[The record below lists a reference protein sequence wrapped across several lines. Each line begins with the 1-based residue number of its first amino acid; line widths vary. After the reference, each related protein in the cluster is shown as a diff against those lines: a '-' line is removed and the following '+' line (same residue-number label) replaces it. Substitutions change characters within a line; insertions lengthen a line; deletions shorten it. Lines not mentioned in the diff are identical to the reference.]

1 MTASETARPDTSTFY
16 SWYVVGLLSLTHLV
30 SFIDRFV
37 LSLVFVP
44 LKAALNLS
52 DTQLGMVQGLGFV
65 ILYSVAGIPL
75 GRLAD
80 VASRRMM
87 IAAGMLIW
95 SLATAACALAHDF
108 PGLFAARIVV
118 GFGEAALVPAAMSL
132 ISGYFRRG
140 HLARAVSVFTMG
152 APLGKTVALIAG
164 GWLLALMAP
173 AAGIDLPLLGH
184 FEPWQA
190 LFLAASLPGLLLL
203 PLVLTIGNPSRG
215 PVSLVRED
223 KFASALRHIRLN
235 LRAYAA
241 HIGTACCGILLVQ
254 AFGAWSPSLFVRMHG
269 LSVAQSGYVVGMATV
284 AASPLGNLVGGW
296 ATDRLSARGLFSAP
310 LIVMATSLAL
320 AVPVALLLS
329 AAPGWLSAAIAFGV
343 LMFLLSCTSGPA
355 LAGLQMLTPA
365 HQRGATTAI
374 YMCIMTVVSVGLG
387 PTIVG
392 VLSDNVFG
400 GGRGL
405 GMALTVTTI
414 VIALLGI
421 ASACAGR
428 ATVGKV
434 SQILEEAS
442 VA

>member
-1 MTASETARPDTSTFY
+1 MTATETTRPDISTFY

-37 LSLVFVP
+37 MSLVFVP

-52 DTQLGMVQGLGFV
+52 DTELGMVQGLGFV
-65 ILYSVAGIPL
+65 ILYSVVGIPL
-75 GRLAD
+75 GRWAD

-95 SLATAACALAHDF
+95 SLATAACAITHDF

-132 ISGYFRRG
+132 IAGYFRRD

-215 PVSLVRED
+215 PVLAREQ

-254 AFGAWSPSLFVRMHG
+254 AFGAWAPSLFVRMHE

-310 LIVMATSLAL
+310 LIVMATCLAL

-374 YMCIMTVVSVGLG
+374 YMCIMTVVAVGLG

-392 VLSDNVFG
+392 VVSDNIFG

-421 ASACAGR
+421 ACAYAGR